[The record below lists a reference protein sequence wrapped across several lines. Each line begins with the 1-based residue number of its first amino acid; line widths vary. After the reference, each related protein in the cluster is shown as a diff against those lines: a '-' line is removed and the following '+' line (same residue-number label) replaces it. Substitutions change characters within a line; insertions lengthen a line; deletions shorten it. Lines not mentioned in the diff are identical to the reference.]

1 MKSTF
6 VGRERVLLTKIE
18 NVSFDTECAVCFT
31 GHRPEKLPGNGDL
44 TSPEFKRLLSVLYL
58 AISDSVKQGKTVFIS
73 GMARGIDLYAAK
85 IVLELKA
92 KHPDI
97 KLICCIPFKNQE
109 KKYTAEEKYDYMII
123 CDNAD
128 AVVYTSDTYTADAFK
143 KRNYFMVDN
152 SSKLIGVVAEYKSG
166 TGQTIRYA
174 KKKGLECRII
184 DLLANKGL
192 F

>member
-1 MKSTF
+1 
-6 VGRERVLLTKIE
+6 
-18 NVSFDTECAVCFT
+18 
-31 GHRPEKLPGNGDL
+31 
-44 TSPEFKRLLSVLYL
+44 
-58 AISDSVKQGKTVFIS
+58 
-73 GMARGIDLYAAK
+73 
-85 IVLELKA
+85 
-92 KHPDI
+92 
-97 KLICCIPFKNQE
+97 
-109 KKYTAEEKYDYMII
+109 MII
-123 CDNAD
+123 CNNAD
-128 AVVYTSDTYTADAFK
+128 AVVYTSDAYTADAFK

>member
-6 VGRERVLLTKIE
+6 VGREYVLLTNIE
-18 NVSFDTECAVCFT
+18 NVSFDTDNAVCFT
-31 GHRPEKLPGNGDL
+31 GHRPEKLPGGGDI

-58 AISDSVKQGKTVFIS
+58 AVSDSIKEGKTVFLC

-85 IVLELKA
+85 IVLELRA

-97 KLICCIPFKNQE
+97 KLICCIPFEGQE
-109 KKYTAEEKYDYMII
+109 KKYTAEEKYDYLII
-123 CDNAD
+123 CNSAD
-128 AVVYTSDTYTADAFK
+128 AVVYTSDSYSPDAFR

-152 SSKLIGVVAEYKSG
+152 SSGIIGVVADYKSG

-174 KKKGLECRII
+174 KKKGIKCRII